1 VTLAAPALRRNGGG
15 GLEVAIGIGALLATL
30 AVALVSPAADDP
42 TVLLLVI
49 TAVGLCVAWQA
60 RTALYVMF
68 GFVLLFE
75 SDNADK
81 LMAPGSL
88 LNGTIGKASG
98 ASGFVATPLEILLL
112 LTVLI
117 WLVKGLAS
125 RSLGLRGGQLG
136 LATGLFT
143 IGLAAGLVHGLAAGG
158 DPYLALWES
167 RWLFYIPICYFLA
180 ASVIRTTSHLRALMA
195 MAVAAIGLF
204 AIEGA
209 YRRLALIDTG
219 VLQVSPESWFSH
231 ESVIFLVALVMI
243 VVGLFAFGAP
253 ARHRT
258 VGLVI
263 GLIALYTLFASERR
277 AGIIALLVAFAVASV
292 VFLVV
297 KRKAFFLISLPIALA
312 FSAYLPVFWN
322 NTGTFGQPARAIRS
336 LSAPDARDASSNFAR
351 DLELI
356 NVQATIASDPL
367 FGVGFGRP
375 FLTVVATPD
384 ISWFALW
391 DYEAHRNVL
400 WVWLKTGAGGFI
412 AFLFLVGSA
421 LAVATNQLRVAT
433 RPTVRLFALFALAGV
448 VATLVFSYVDLGL
461 TSGRVTLFLGV
472 VLGTLG
478 VLDRIEDG

>member
-1 VTLAAPALRRNGGG
+1 MVAAPALTRGNGGA
-15 GLEVAIGIGALLATL
+15 LEVAVGVGALLATL
-30 AVALVSPAADDP
+30 AVAVVTPDASDP
-42 TVLLLVI
+42 TVLLLIIAV
-49 TAVGLCVAWQA
+49 VGLCVAWQA

-88 LNGTIGKASG
+88 LNGTIGKSSG
-98 ASGFVATPLEILLL
+98 ASGLVATPLEILLL

-117 WLVKGLAS
+117 WLVKGLAG

-143 IGLAAGLVHGLAAGG
+143 IALAAGLIHGLAAGG

-167 RWLFYIPICYFLA
+167 RWLFYIPICYFLT
-180 ASVIRTTSHLRALMA
+180 ASVIRTTRHLRALIA

-219 VLQVSPESWFSH
+219 ALQVSPESWYSH
-231 ESVIFLVALVMI
+231 ESVIFLVALIMI

-253 ARHRT
+253 ARQRF

-277 AGIIALLVAFAVASV
+277 AGIIALLVAFAVASI

-312 FSAYLPVFWN
+312 FGAYLPIFWN

-384 ISWFALW
+384 ISWFVLW
-391 DYEAHRNVL
+391 NYEAHRNVL

-421 LAVATNQLRVAT
+421 LAVAANQLKVAT
-433 RPTVRLFALFALAGV
+433 RPTVRLFALFALSAV

-472 VLGTLG
+472 ILGTLG